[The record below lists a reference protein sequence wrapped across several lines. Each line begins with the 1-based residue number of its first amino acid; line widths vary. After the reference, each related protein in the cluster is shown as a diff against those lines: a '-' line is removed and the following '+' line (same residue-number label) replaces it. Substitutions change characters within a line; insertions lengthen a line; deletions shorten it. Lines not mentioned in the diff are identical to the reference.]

1 MPYNIHQ
8 LEFFFTHK
16 IWFINEEKFSP
27 VKKYAFNT
35 LRKLVLTAECYLSKH
50 LNSHASALTYSTILA
65 TVPILAIIFAIGR
78 GLGYGSIIEEKIKSN
93 LSVNQQF
100 ADMVLN
106 FINSYPRAYAKRN
119 PHRFRPAFIVVHCRP
134 TDRQHRNRPEQHLE
148 REKPT
153 VHLPSDNGLYQRLPS
168 SAHPDHHQQRPF
180 HIPGYHRTRLSEFH
194 GAQHDGEN
202 PHQTVSVCPERPAL
216 HSPLHVHAQ
225 YGHPFPE
232 CHPSG
237 FHRRHGIP
245 VPSIFLHPF
254 PDMGVQLQCHLRVV
268 RSLAHVHAVGQ
279 FLMDYLSFRR
289 PTFLRQPKPEK
300 LLLHQRHP

>member
-106 FINSYPRAYAKRN
+106 FINSYLE
-119 PHRFRPAFIVVHCRP
+119 HTQSGIFIGFGLLLLLYTVVQLTANIEIALNSIWNVKNQRSIYRQI
-134 TDRQHRNRPEQHLE
+134 TDYISVFLLLPILIIISSGLSIFLATIAQDYPNFMVLST
-148 REKPT
+148 T
-153 VHLPSDNGLYQRLPS
+153 VKIL
-168 SAHPDHHQQRPF
+168 
-180 HIPGYHRTRLSEFH
+180 IK
-194 GAQHDGEN
+194 
-202 PHQTVSVCPERPAL
+202 
-216 HSPLHVHAQ
+216 LHVHAQ

-237 FHRRHGIP
+237 FHRRHGVP

-254 PDMGVQLQCHLRVV
+254 PDMGVQLQCHLRVF

>member
-27 VKKYAFNT
+27 VKKYAFNA

-78 GLGYGSIIEEKIKSN
+78 GLGYGSIIEEKIKKQPERQPT
-93 LSVNQQF
+93 VCRHGAQF
-100 ADMVLN
+100 HQ
-106 FINSYPRAYAKRN
+106 FIPRAYAKRN
-119 PHRFRPAFIVVHCRP
+119 LHRFRPAFIVVHRRP

-148 REKPT
+148 RENQRSIYRQITDYISVFLLLPILIIISSGLSIFLATIAQDYPNFMVLSTT
-153 VHLPSDNGLYQRLPS
+153 VKNS
-168 SAHPDHHQQRPF
+168 
-180 HIPGYHRTRLSEFH
+180 
-194 GAQHDGEN
+194 
-202 PHQTVSVCPERPAL
+202 HQTVSVCPERSAL

-237 FHRRHGIP
+237 FHRRHGVP

-254 PDMGVQLQCHLRVV
+254 PDMGVQLQCHLRVF

>member
-27 VKKYAFNT
+27 VKKYAFNA

-50 LNSHASALTYSTILA
+50 LNSHASADPTPPYWPPYPSWHSFCHRPGIGIRFHHRRENQKQPERQP
-65 TVPILAIIFAIGR
+65 TVCRHGA
-78 GLGYGSIIEEKIKSN
+78 
-93 LSVNQQF
+93 QF
-100 ADMVLN
+100 HQ
-106 FINSYPRAYAKRN
+106 FIPRTYAKRN
-119 PHRFRPAFIVVHCRP
+119 LHRFRPAFIVVHRCP

-194 GAQHDGEN
+194 GAQHNGEN
-202 PHQTVSVCPERPAL
+202 SHQTVSVCPERSAL

-237 FHRRHGIP
+237 FHRRHG
-245 VPSIFLHPF
+245 VPSSFNISTSIPRYGCPVTMPFTGRSQPCPCSCCGSISHGLSVFSAPNFLT
-254 PDMGVQLQCHLRVV
+254 
-268 RSLAHVHAVGQ
+268 
-279 FLMDYLSFRR
+279 
-289 PTFLRQPKPEK
+289 PTKT
-300 LLLHQRHP
+300 

>member
-106 FINSYPRAYAKRN
+106 FINSYLEHTQSGIFIGFGLLLLLYTVVQLTANIEIALNSIWNVKNQRSIYRQITDYISVFLLLPILIIISSGLSIFLATIAQDYPNFMVLSTTVKILIKLSPYALSGLLFTALYMYMPN
-119 PHRFRPAFIVVHCRP
+119 TDIRFRNA
-134 TDRQHRNRPEQHLE
+134 
-148 REKPT
+148 
-153 VHLPSDNGLYQRLPS
+153 
-168 SAHPDHHQQRPF
+168 
-180 HIPGYHRTRLSEFH
+180 
-194 GAQHDGEN
+194 
-202 PHQTVSVCPERPAL
+202 
-216 HSPLHVHAQ
+216 
-225 YGHPFPE
+225 
-232 CHPSG
+232 G
-237 FHRRHGIP
+237 FHRRHGVP

-254 PDMGVQLQCHLRVV
+254 PDMGVQLQCHLRVF